1 MEAKQLLEEF
11 LAEAAVIHDLANVS
25 GLLSWDEDT
34 NMPPGGAEGRGH
46 LHATVSS
53 IAHARRT
60 SPRMAE
66 LLAALEAADLPADGV
81 EAAMVR
87 EGRRAYDRATKLPAR
102 LVEELARSSS
112 SGRQAWARA
121 REQNDFRLFESEL
134 ARMIELKR
142 EEADAV
148 GYTTERYDALL
159 DEYEPGARA
168 AELRSTFAHLR
179 QEQVALLA
187 EIGDS
192 PVELDEGVLQRGY
205 PAAAQERYVKALAAR
220 VGYDFEHGRLD
231 ETIHPF
237 AETVGAGDVRITT
250 HYEEGQLGTALFG
263 TLHEV
268 GHALYEQGIDPALV
282 RTPLGQGAGLGTH
295 ESQSRL
301 WENLVGRSLAFWEG
315 EFPQLQAAFPEQLS
329 GVAQGEFYRAVN
341 VAQPSLVRTEADEV
355 SYNLHVLVRFELETA
370 LLDGDLDV
378 ADLPHAWNERYRDYL
393 GIEPSNDVE
402 GCLQDIHWSVG
413 LFGYF
418 PTYALGNLMSVQFY
432 EAAERDLGPL
442 EEPVRRGDFAHLLGW
457 LRQNVHRHGSRFDP
471 PELLGS
477 ATGSQLDAGPYLRY
491 LRRKFGTLYQLSL
504 TPAAP

>member
-1 MEAKQLLEEF
+1 MDKKQLEEF
-11 LAEAAVIHDLANVS
+11 LAEAAVINDLGNVS

-34 NMPPGGAEGRGH
+34 YMPDGGAEGRGH
-46 LHATVSS
+46 LQATVSS

-66 LLAALEAADLPADGV
+66 MLEALEAADLPPESA

-87 EGRRAYDRATKLPAR
+87 EGRRSYDRATKLPTR

-112 SGRQAWARA
+112 SGRQAWAHA
-121 REQNDFRLFESEL
+121 REENDYRLFEPEL
-134 ARMIELKR
+134 AHMLELKR

-159 DEYEPGARA
+159 DEYEPGAKA
-168 AELRSTFAHLR
+168 AELRTTFAHLR
-179 QEQVALLA
+179 QEQVALMA
-187 EIGDS
+187 EIGQS
-192 PVELDEGVLQRGY
+192 PVKLEESVLQRGY
-205 PAAAQERYVKALAAR
+205 PADAQAQYVKKLAAG
-220 VGYDFEHGRLD
+220 VGYDFERGRLD

-250 HYEEGQLGTALFG
+250 RYEEKHLGTALFG

-268 GHALYEQGIDPALV
+268 GHALYEQGIDPAFA
-282 RTPLGQGAGLGTH
+282 RTPLAHGAGLGTH

-315 EFPQLQAAFPEQLS
+315 AYPELQAAFREQL
-329 GVAQGEFYRAVN
+329 GHVPLEEFYRAIN

-370 LLDGDLDV
+370 LLDDDLSA

-393 GIEPSNDVE
+393 GIEPQNDVE

-432 EAAERDLGPL
+432 EAAERDLGDL
-442 EEPVRRGDFAHLLGW
+442 DEPIRRGDHAPLLGW
-457 LRQNVHRHGSRFDP
+457 LREHVHRHGCRYDP
-471 PELLGS
+471 PELLKR
-477 ATGSQLDAGPYLRY
+477 ATGSELDAGPYLRY
-491 LRRKFGTLYQLSL
+491 LRRKFGELYQLTHTQG
-504 TPAAP
+504 TP